1 MIIYLLMQE
10 GLFNFFKEGTSVE
23 KIQMLEDKIAKVIDR
38 IKALSQENEQL
49 NVKIGKL
56 QDEMTG
62 KDEEIATLRRD
73 LKNAGTLKTD
83 IEKLN
88 SERETVKSQLE
99 SLIKELE
106 SVEL

>member
-1 MIIYLLMQE
+1 MQE